1 MGQYESPESA
11 YLAFLDTFNARDLDG
26 WAGVNSYPHARVSAA
41 PEDSSVHW
49 RPPTR
54 VFASAEEY
62 VAAPIWD
69 ELEATGWVH
78 SVSTPPRVV
87 QSSEVKA
94 HIDGGAVGEPT
105 DAPVVDG
112 DFLLEPQLEAI
123 AKGRAADVSLLVGT
137 MDEEWNL
144 FSAMVPG
151 DPPSE
156 HEVVQRLDA
165 LQGDGR
171 ATYDTYRRAR
181 EQRGELATSA
191 AILSAASSDSWFVV
205 ASERMADAQSEYQ
218 AHTYSYTFD
227 WQSPAFGGVL
237 GSCHALDIPF
247 TFGTHGHMPE
257 FAGSGPEADELANC
271 VMDAWIAFARSGDPS
286 TPSLTW
292 PAYNTAKRSRVM
304 LGANIRV
311 EEHWRAEERAVWADV
326 I

>member
-1 MGQYESPESA
+1 MGHYESSESA

-26 WAGVNSYPHARVSAA
+26 WAGVNAYPHARVSAA

-94 HIDGGAVGEPT
+94 HIDGGAVGEST
-105 DAPVVDG
+105 AAPVIDG

-123 AKGRAADVSLLVGT
+123 AKGRAANVSLLIGT

-151 DPPSE
+151 DPPSGA
-156 HEVVQRLDA
+156 R
-165 LQGDGR
+165 
-171 ATYDTYRRAR
+171 RRA
-181 EQRGELATSA
+181 A
-191 AILSAASSDSWFVV
+191 AGRISGRRSRDVRHLSASSG
-205 ASERMADAQSEYQ
+205 A
-218 AHTYSYTFD
+218 
-227 WQSPAFGGVL
+227 
-237 GSCHALDIPF
+237 
-247 TFGTHGHMPE
+247 
-257 FAGSGPEADELANC
+257 
-271 VMDAWIAFARSGDPS
+271 AW
-286 TPSLTW
+286 
-292 PAYNTAKRSRVM
+292 
-304 LGANIRV
+304 
-311 EEHWRAEERAVWADV
+311 
-326 I
+326 